1 MNPMNASDMFM
12 NMTGQ
17 TDNKIGLTTT
27 VKDQVDEI

>member
-1 MNPMNASDMFM
+1 MNASDMFM